1 MDTIVQTQTQHL
13 DYLETTKQLNS
24 STHTYRTGLS
34 TTSSLIEIT
43 NRIYEAID
51 NRDITSI
58 MTVDQS
64 AAFDCME
71 HALLLDKLRMYSI
84 SEESLGLIYSYL
96 SLRTQFVSI
105 G

>member
-1 MDTIVQTQTQHL
+1 MDTIVQTQTQLL

-24 STHTYRTGLS
+24 SSHAYQTGLS
-34 TTSSLIEIT
+34 TTTSLIEIT

-58 MTVDQS
+58 MMVDQS
-64 AAFDCME
+64 AAFDCVE
-71 HALLLDKLRMYSI
+71 HALLLNKLQMYSI
-84 SEESLGLIYSYL
+84 SEESLGWISSYL